1 MTILRIIILFS
12 FLHFLNLTSL
22 EIIHREGDTLSR
34 LYNLPH
40 RSLGMLYYCA
50 VKAPYRADYVKD
62 YLVAYFNAA
71 DGGYLQ
77 EGQKYPVVD
86 CYAVNAARSFPKNQ
100 DLWAIRCMV
109 MENHNR
115 WCLEKERENKK

>member
-1 MTILRIIILFS
+1 MTILRIFILFAL
-12 FLHFLNLTSL
+12 LHFLNLMHL

-40 RSLGMLYYCA
+40 RSLGMLYLCA

-86 CYAVNAARSFPKNQ
+86 CYAVNAARSFPRNS
-100 DLWAIRCMV
+100 DLWAIRCMT
-109 MENHNR
+109 MENHEVWLR
-115 WCLEKERENKK
+115 KREEENGK